1 MIVVTTSNDSET
13 NWTSELLAV
22 KDAVT
27 IVLPV
32 TNFGSSNVQLK
43 LGVLPAIAASNESS
57 PCLIISSTN
66 PNEELTLI
74 LSLSLPDTKDDEN
87 GRISPALTLL
97 YVLSITAGT
106 STNSFT
112 TTNTPLLRVL
122 VLVCVLVLVRIL
134 QQLLQLQQQQ
144 QGGYT
149 TFFYYCIIIIPWF
162 S

>member
-1 MIVVTTSNDSET
+1 MIVSNDWEILLS
-13 NWTSELLAV
+13 SSLLAV
-22 KDAVT
+22 IDEVT
-27 IVLPV
+27 NVVLL
-32 TNFGSSNVQLK
+32 TNFGSSNVHFK

-112 TTNTPLLRVL
+112 TTLSINDLA
-122 VLVCVLVLVRIL
+122 
-134 QQLLQLQQQQ
+134 
-144 QGGYT
+144 
-149 TFFYYCIIIIPWF
+149 
-162 S
+162 